1 MYIFSKRMIHIAYLK
16 YLWVIKRIFLFLI
29 NVKIGFLKYFLKI
42 KNFFIL
48 IPKKYLRKAKG
59 LAE

>member
-48 IPKKYLRKAKG
+48 IHKKYLRKAKG